1 MGFFFKVPFGEEK
14 LDFLVLLDVSLPR
27 RTSVCIGEG
36 VNLLRE
42 DWLFASEMIVCLSK
56 GVYLGMGIYA

>member
-1 MGFFFKVPFGEEK
+1 MGFLVKVPFGEEK
-14 LDFLVLLDVSLPR
+14 LDFLVLLDVSSPR
-27 RTSVCIGEG
+27 RTSIFLGEG

-42 DWLFASEMIVCLSK
+42 DWFFASEMIVFLSE